1 MIPFLISKRNIF
13 LKLIGTYG
21 LTTLRMDTGER
32 IQLSKQ
38 ILQSQKTHAI
48 ASYKN
53 YCDETDFE
61 SLCSRKLFDIL
72 NSLKSGTTKNCSWT
86 GRLCRRRCRSMTLYV
101 RYVGSCTPWSSLT
114 VSIFQI

>member
-1 MIPFLISKRNIF
+1 MIPFLISKRTIF

-61 SLCSRKLFDIL
+61 SLCSRMLFDIL
-72 NSLKSGTTKNCSWT
+72 NSLKPEQQRIVAGVDDFIVEDVEAWRCMSG
-86 GRLCRRRCRSMTLYV
+86 M
-101 RYVGSCTPWSSLT
+101 
-114 VSIFQI
+114 